1 MEPNLSDRLVRE
13 RRTWQAQAQGQ
24 AQAEPGKY
32 KLVAILLHLLLL
44 NPYSQASPYDASL
57 AK

>member
-1 MEPNLSDRLVRE
+1 MEQNISERLVRQG
-13 RRTWQAQAQGQ
+13 RTWQTQAQ
-24 AQAEPGKY
+24 AQAEPGKH
-32 KLVAILLHLLLL
+32 KLVAILLQILLV